1 MDVPQILNNILWAVT
16 VLLEIGLLVL
26 LLQRGLQKSHPAFLA
41 YIAFVILQ
49 NALIAAAYRI
59 WGRGGWNSYFTAWGS
74 QMVVISARWI
84 AVIEIAKNT
93 IGQYSGI
100 WALAK
105 RIFLVVSVAVL
116 AYGLASSKNVL
127 HLVVLTADRALEL
140 CIATFIVC
148 VLIFVRYYRV
158 PMSQM
163 ERLLAIGFCLYSCFH
178 VIDDALYEQWRLAM
192 GQLWNYLQT
201 LTFLATLVIWAN
213 AILRHVEVREVET
226 RPGTGPEL
234 YDQFSG
240 KLNDRLQVLNDRLN
254 QLFRF
259 RGTQL

>member
-1 MDVPQILNNILWAVT
+1 MDLPQILNNLLWAATIV
-16 VLLEIGLLVL
+16 LEIGLLVFGL
-26 LLQRGLQKSHPAFLA
+26 RRGLQKSHPAFFA

-49 NALIAAAYRI
+49 NILIATSYRI
-59 WGRGGWNSYFTAWGS
+59 SGRGSWYSYFTAWGS
-74 QMVVISARWI
+74 QMVVTSARWI

-93 IGQYSGI
+93 LGQYSGI
-100 WALAK
+100 WGLAK

-116 AYGLASSKNVL
+116 AYSLWSSKNRFS
-127 HLVVLTADRALEL
+127 LVVLTADRALEL

-178 VIDDALYEQWRLAM
+178 VVNDALYEQWRLAM

-201 LTFLATLVIWAN
+201 LTFLATLVLWTSAVLKH
-213 AILRHVEVREVET
+213 AEVREVET
-226 RPGTGPEL
+226 GRGIGPEL
-234 YDQFSG
+234 YVEYSG
-240 KLNDRLQVLNDRLN
+240 KLNNRLNVLNDRLS